1 MEKRPA
7 FSRGERPV
15 LIFCCF
21 LSGLNVFYAVS
32 PRGSLSVRIILIIYF
47 RGCFTETL
55 KSRLFF
61 FQSLPYPTETAIFA
75 PMKYVLEENEA
86 RCLECGDPLPY
97 GRTDRKYCSDR
108 CRSRYH
114 NREHLRWRR
123 RFAWV
128 TGILERNYEILD
140 HLVRMGVTS
149 IAKTDLAQLGYNG
162 EFLTSCRKTGHRMV
176 CHCFDIRFE
185 ETPSKFQNLSQEPFS
200 GEDGV

>member
-1 MEKRPA
+1 MNL
-7 FSRGERPV
+7 V
-15 LIFCCF
+15 LH
-21 LSGLNVFYAVS
+21 SA
-32 PRGSLSVRIILIIYF
+32 
-47 RGCFTETL
+47 GCFTETL
-55 KSRLFF
+55 KTVLFF
-61 FQSLPYPTETAIFA
+61 LRSLSIRVKTAIFGR
-75 PMKYVLEENEA
+75 MKYLLEDSEP

-149 IAKTDLAQLGYNG
+149 ISKTDLAQLGYNG

-185 ETPSKFQNLSQEPFS
+185 ETPSKFQNLSLEPFS

>member
-1 MEKRPA
+1 MILAR
-7 FSRGERPV
+7 R
-15 LIFCCF
+15 
-21 LSGLNVFYAVS
+21 SG
-32 PRGSLSVRIILIIYF
+32 
-47 RGCFTETL
+47 GCFTETL
-55 KSRLFF
+55 KTTLLFL
-61 FQSLPYPTETAIFA
+61 QSLPFREKTAIFGR
-75 PMKYVLEENEA
+75 MKYVLEDNET

-128 TGILERNYEILD
+128 TGILERNYGILD

-162 EFLTSCRKTGHRMV
+162 EFLTSCRKIGRRVV

-185 ETPSKFQNLSQEPFS
+185 ETPSKFQNLSRDPFS
-200 GEDGV
+200 GDDRV